1 MGITCNMSG
10 VPTYYFDG
18 TKTFSDLIPRTK
30 EKQLNVFFKKITF
43 FPVLWEGKEGMLQD
57 NIFIFYLINL
67 HYRRYFRQW
76 IKSLSLTVQKQ

>member
-30 EKQLNVFFKKITF
+30 EKQLNVFLKK
-43 FPVLWEGKEGMLQD
+43 
-57 NIFIFYLINL
+57 L
-67 HYRRYFRQW
+67 HYSALGGKRRN
-76 IKSLSLTVQKQ
+76 VAG

>member
-1 MGITCNMSG
+1 MGITCNMCG

-18 TKTFSDLIPRTK
+18 TNTFPDLIPRTK
-30 EKQLNVFFKKITF
+30 EKQLNVLFCFFNYIT
-43 FPVLWEGKEGMLQD
+43 VLWDGKERMLQD

-67 HYRRYFRQW
+67 HYRTYFKQW

>member
-30 EKQLNVFFKKITF
+30 EKQLNVFLKNYIT
-43 FPVLWEGKEGMLQD
+43 VLWEGKERML
-57 NIFIFYLINL
+57 
-67 HYRRYFRQW
+67 
-76 IKSLSLTVQKQ
+76 

>member
-30 EKQLNVFFKKITF
+30 EKQLNAFLKNYSA
-43 FPVLWEGKEGMLQD
+43 LGGKRKNVAG
-57 NIFIFYLINL
+57 
-67 HYRRYFRQW
+67 
-76 IKSLSLTVQKQ
+76 